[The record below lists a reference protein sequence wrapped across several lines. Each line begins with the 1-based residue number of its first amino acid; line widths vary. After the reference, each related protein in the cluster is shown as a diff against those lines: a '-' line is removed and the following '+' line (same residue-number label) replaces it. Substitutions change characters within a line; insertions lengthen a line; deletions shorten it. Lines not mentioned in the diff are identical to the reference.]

1 MAIQIYQFF
10 AKFEKKLVEMVGKKE
25 KNPQLNMFRIPMKQ
39 FIDESHELVG
49 LSKKIDWES
58 LENGLS
64 VYYCA
69 DNGRPGVPIRLI
81 VGVIMLRR
89 MFNQSDESVLDRWV
103 ENPYWQ
109 YFCGEVY
116 FCHDFPFDRTEL
128 IKFRRRIGE
137 DGAEQILKA
146 TVNLFGAKEV
156 QEKEVLID
164 TTVQEKNIT
173 FPTDAKLQK
182 KIIEKCRK
190 IARKEGIVLRQTYK
204 RELKQLMIDQRFH
217 DHPRRKKKALAARR
231 RIKVIAG
238 KIFRDLER
246 KMGEAQQLKYQN
258 QFSIFTRVLTQ
269 TRNSKNK
276 VYSLHQ
282 PQVSCIAKGKEHKKY
297 EFGNKVS
304 IAKTRKS
311 GIIVGVKSFEGNP
324 FDGDT
329 LAPQLAQVG
338 RITSHKPRT
347 GIVDR
352 GYRGRKQVNGTQIIC
367 PGNPPQN
374 ANRYQRQKIRQRFRD
389 RAGIEPIIGHTKH
402 DHRMLR
408 NYLLDQV
415 GDNMNSI
422 LAAAGFN
429 LKKMLRRL
437 KSEAKNIFELF
448 ENLVL
453 TLRKNLSL
461 MVCQKMR
468 VFHA

>member
-1 MAIQIYQFF
+1 
-10 AKFEKKLVEMVGKKE
+10 MVGKKE
-25 KNPQLNMFRIPMKQ
+25 KNPQLNMFQVPLKQ
-39 FIDESHELVG
+39 FINESHELVR

-58 LENGLS
+58 LEKDLS
-64 VYYCA
+64 VYYCE

-81 VGVIMLRR
+81 VGIIMLRR
-89 MFNQSDESVLDRWV
+89 MFNQGDESVLDRWV

-116 FCHDFPFDRTEL
+116 FRHDYPFDRTEL
-128 IKFRRRIGE
+128 IKFRQRIGE
-137 DGAEQILKA
+137 KGAEQILKA
-146 TVNLFGAKEV
+146 TVNLFEKKEV

-173 FPTDAKLQK
+173 FPTDVKLQK
-182 KIIEKCRK
+182 KIIEQCRK
-190 IARKEGIVLRQTYK
+190 ISKGEAIRLRQTYK
-204 RELKQLMIDQRFH
+204 GELKQLMIDQRFH

-231 RIKVIAG
+231 RIKIIAG
-238 KIFRDLER
+238 KVFRDLER
-246 KMGEAQQLKYQN
+246 KMTESQRMKYAEK
-258 QFSIFTRVLTQ
+258 FSIFNRVLTQ
-269 TRNSKNK
+269 NKNSKNK

-304 IAKTRKS
+304 ITKTRKS
-311 GIIVGVKSFEGNP
+311 GIIIGVLSFAGNP

-329 LAPQLAQVG
+329 LAPQLAQVE
-338 RITSHKPRT
+338 RITNHKPET

-367 PGNPPQN
+367 PGKSPKTGRQ
-374 ANRYQRQKIRQRFRD
+374 YQRQKMRQRFRA
-389 RAGIEPIIGHTKH
+389 RAGIEPVIGHIKH

-408 NYLLDQV
+408 NYLVDEI

-429 LKKMLRRL
+429 LRKMLRRL
-437 KSEAKNIFELF
+437 KSEAKLVFEIFETFIFSLSRNLNLLF
-448 ENLVL
+448 S
-453 TLRKNLSL
+453 RK
-461 MVCQKMR
+461 MW
-468 VFHA
+468 VFHV

>member
-1 MAIQIYQFF
+1 MGIYQLLT
-10 AKFEKKLVEMVGKKE
+10 KFEKKLVEMVGKKE
-25 KNPQLNMFRIPMKQ
+25 KTPQLNMFQVPLKQ
-39 FIDESHELVG
+39 FINESHELVG

-58 LENGLS
+58 IESDLS
-64 VYYCA
+64 VYYCE
-69 DNGRPGVPIRLI
+69 DNGRPGIPIRLI
-81 VGVIMLRR
+81 VGIIMLRR

-109 YFCGEVY
+109 YFCGETY
-116 FCHDFPFDRTEL
+116 FRHDYPFDRTEL

-137 DGAEQILKA
+137 EGAEKILKA
-146 TVNLFGAKEV
+146 TVNLFGAREV

-173 FPTDAKLQK
+173 FPTDVKLQK

-190 IARKEGIVLRQTYK
+190 ISKEEGIRLRQTYK
-204 RELKQLMIDQRFH
+204 GELKQLMIDQRFH

-246 KMGEAQQLKYQN
+246 KMTEERRLKYKN
-258 QFSIFTRVLTQ
+258 KFSIFTRVLTQ
-269 TRNSKNK
+269 NKNSKNK

-311 GIIVGVKSFEGNP
+311 GIIIGVMSFTGNP

-329 LAPQLAQVG
+329 LSPQLAQVE
-338 RITSHKPRT
+338 RITNHKPET

-352 GYRGRKQVNGTQIIC
+352 GYRGRKQINGTQIIC
-367 PGNPPQN
+367 PGKLPKDEKK
-374 ANRYQRQKIRQRFRD
+374 YQRQKMRQRFRA
-389 RAGIEPIIGHTKH
+389 RAGIEPVIAHVKH

-408 NYLLDQV
+408 NYLLDEI

-429 LKKMLRRL
+429 LRKMLRRL
-437 KSEAKNIFELF
+437 KSEAKLIFEVF
-448 ENLVL
+448 EQSILIL
-453 TLRKNLSL
+453 LQTFKLLLWR
-461 MVCQKMR
+461 KMR
-468 VFHA
+468 VFHV

>member
-1 MAIQIYQFF
+1 MI
-10 AKFEKKLVEMVGKKE
+10 GKKE
-25 KNPQLNMFRIPMKQ
+25 KNPQLNIFQVPLRQ
-39 FIDESHELVG
+39 FINESHVLVG

-58 LENGLS
+58 IEKDLR
-64 VYYCA
+64 VYYCE

-81 VGVIMLRR
+81 VGIIMLRR

-109 YFCGEVY
+109 YFTGEIY
-116 FCHDFPFDRTEL
+116 FRHAYPFDRTEL
-128 IKFRRRIGE
+128 IKFRQRIGE
-137 DGAEQILKA
+137 EGAEKILKA
-146 TVNLFGAKEV
+146 SVSLFEKKEV
-156 QEKEVLID
+156 QEKEILVD

-190 IARKEGIVLRQTYK
+190 ISKREGIRLRQTYK
-204 RELKQLMIDQRFH
+204 MELKQLMIDQRFST
-217 DHPRRKKKALAARR
+217 HPQRKKKALAARR

-246 KMGEAQQLKYQN
+246 KMDESGRLKYQN
-258 QFSIFTRVLTQ
+258 QFTIFNRVLTQ
-269 TRNSKNK
+269 SRESKNK

-304 IAKTRKS
+304 IVKTRKS
-311 GIIVGVKSFEGNP
+311 GIIIGVMSFEGNP

-329 LAPQLAQVG
+329 LSPQLAQVE
-338 RITSHKPRT
+338 RIADYKPET

-352 GYRGRKQVNGTQIIC
+352 GYRGRKQISGTQIIC
-367 PGNPPQN
+367 PGKPEKNSN
-374 ANRYQRQKIRQRFRD
+374 KYQRQKMRQRFRA
-389 RAGIEPIIGHTKH
+389 RAGIEPIIGHVKH

-408 NYLLDQV
+408 NYLLDQI

-422 LAAAGFN
+422 LAAVGFN
-429 LKKMLRRL
+429 LRKMLRRL
-437 KSEAKNIFELF
+437 KSEAKFIFEVF
-448 ENLVL
+448 ENQISILAENFNLLVL
-453 TLRKNLSL
+453 K
-461 MVCQKMR
+461 KMR
-468 VFHA
+468 VFHV

>member
-1 MAIQIYQFF
+1 
-10 AKFEKKLVEMVGKKE
+10 MVGKKE
-25 KNPQLNMFRIPMKQ
+25 KHPQLNMFQVPLKQ
-39 FIDESHELVG
+39 FINESRELVQ

-58 LENGLS
+58 LESDLS
-64 VYYCA
+64 VYYCE

-81 VGVIMLRR
+81 VGIIMLRR

-116 FCHDFPFDRTEL
+116 FRHDYPFDRTEL
-128 IKFRRRIGE
+128 IKFRQRIGE
-137 DGAEQILKA
+137 KGAEQILKA
-146 TVNLFGAKEV
+146 TVNLFEKKEV

-173 FPTDAKLQK
+173 FPTDVKLQK

-190 IARKEGIVLRQTYK
+190 ISKSEGIRLRQTYK
-204 RELKQLMIDQRFH
+204 GELKQLMIDQRFH

-246 KMGEAQQLKYQN
+246 KISEPQRLKYAKK
-258 QFSIFTRVLTQ
+258 FSIFNRVLTQ
-269 TRNSKNK
+269 NRNSKNK

-282 PQVSCIAKGKEHKKY
+282 PEVSCIAKGKEHKKY

-304 IAKTRKS
+304 ITKTRKS
-311 GIIVGVKSFEGNP
+311 GIIIGVMSFAGNP

-329 LAPQLAQVG
+329 LSPQLAQVE
-338 RITSHKPRT
+338 RITNHKPET

-352 GYRGRKQVNGTQIIC
+352 GYRGRKQINGTQIIC
-367 PGNPPQN
+367 PGKSPKTDRQ
-374 ANRYQRQKIRQRFRD
+374 YQRQKMRQRFRA
-389 RAGIEPIIGHTKH
+389 RAGIEPVIGHIKH

-408 NYLLDQV
+408 NFLLDEI

-429 LKKMLRRL
+429 LRKMLRRL
-437 KSEAKNIFELF
+437 KSGAKSIFEIF
-448 ENLVL
+448 ENLILSPYSNLNFLVF
-453 TLRKNLSL
+453 RKLG
-461 MVCQKMR
+461 
-468 VFHA
+468 VFHV

>member
-1 MAIQIYQFF
+1 MI
-10 AKFEKKLVEMVGKKE
+10 GKKE
-25 KNPQLNMFRIPMKQ
+25 KTPQLNIFQVPLKQ
-39 FIDESHELVG
+39 FINESHELVQ
-49 LSKKIDWES
+49 LSKKIDWENIERD
-58 LENGLS
+58 LR
-64 VYYCA
+64 VYYCE
-69 DNGRPGVPIRLI
+69 DNGRPSVPIRLI

-109 YFCGEVY
+109 YFCGETY
-116 FCHDFPFDRTEL
+116 FRHDYAFDRTEL

-137 DGAEQILKA
+137 EGAEQILKA
-146 TVNLFGAKEV
+146 TVNLFGTREV

-231 RIKVIAG
+231 RIKVVAG

-246 KMGEAQQLKYQN
+246 KMGEAQRLKYQK
-258 QFSIFTRVLTQ
+258 QFYNFNRVLAQ
-269 TRNSKNK
+269 NKNSKNK
-276 VYSLHQ
+276 IYSLHQ

-304 IAKTRKS
+304 IVKTRKS
-311 GIIVGVKSFEGNP
+311 GIILGAMSFEGNP

-329 LAPQLAQVG
+329 LAPQLAQVE
-338 RITSHKPRT
+338 RITNHKPET

-352 GYRGRKQVNGTQIIC
+352 GYRGRKQINETQIIC
-367 PGNPPQN
+367 PGNPQKKLT
-374 ANRYQRQKIRQRFRD
+374 RYQRQKMRQRFRA
-389 RAGIEPIIGHTKH
+389 RAGIEPVIGHIKY

-408 NYLLDQV
+408 NYLLDQI

-422 LAAAGFN
+422 LAAMGFN
-429 LKKMLRRL
+429 LKKMLLRL
-437 KSEAKNIFELF
+437 KSEAKNIFEIF
-448 ENLVL
+448 ETLVL
-453 TLRKNLSL
+453 TLCKNLNL
-461 MVCQKMR
+461 MPYEKMR
-468 VFHA
+468 VFHV

>member
-1 MAIQIYQFF
+1 LKTYQIL
-10 AKFEKKLVEMVGKKE
+10 AKFGEKLVEMVGKKE
-25 KNPQLNMFRIPMKQ
+25 KAPQLNMFQVPLKQ
-39 FIDESHELVG
+39 FINESHELVQ
-49 LSKKIDWES
+49 LSKKIGWES
-58 LENGLS
+58 LESDLS
-64 VYYCA
+64 VYYCEG
-69 DNGRPGVPIRLI
+69 NGRPSVPIRLI

-116 FCHDFPFDRTEL
+116 FRHDYPFDRTEL
-128 IKFRRRIGE
+128 IKFRQRIGE
-137 DGAEQILKA
+137 EGAEKILKA
-146 TVNLFGAKEV
+146 SVNLFEKKEV
-156 QEKEVLID
+156 QEKEALID

-173 FPTDAKLQK
+173 FPTDVKLQK

-190 IARKEGIVLRQTYK
+190 ISKDEGIRLRQTYK
-204 RELKQLMIDQRFH
+204 GELKQLMIGQRFGS
-217 DHPRRKKKALAARR
+217 HPRRKKKALAARR

-238 KIFRDLER
+238 KVLRDLER
-246 KMGEAQQLKYQN
+246 KMGQAQRLKYQG
-258 QFSIFTRVLTQ
+258 QFTIFKRVLTQ
-269 TRNSKNK
+269 PRDSKGK

-311 GIIVGVKSFEGNP
+311 GIIIGAMSFAGNP

-329 LAPQLAQVG
+329 LAPQLAQVE
-338 RITSHKPRT
+338 RITGHKPET

-367 PGNPPQN
+367 PGKPNKGSN
-374 ANRYQRQKIRQRFRD
+374 KYQRQKMRQRFRA
-389 RAGIEPIIGHTKH
+389 RAGIEPVIGHVKH

-408 NYLLDQV
+408 NYLLGQV

-437 KSEAKNIFELF
+437 KAQAKLIFEVF
-448 ENLVL
+448 ENLIS
-453 TLRKNLSL
+453 TLSRNLNFL
-461 MVCQKMR
+461 LLEKMR
-468 VFHA
+468 VFHV

>member
-1 MAIQIYQFF
+1 MIGQ
-10 AKFEKKLVEMVGKKE
+10 KE
-25 KNPQLNMFRIPMKQ
+25 KNPQLSMFRVPLKQ
-39 FIDESHELVG
+39 FIDESHELVQ
-49 LSKKIDWES
+49 LSGKIDWKS
-58 LENGLS
+58 LEDGLS

-69 DNGRPGVPIRLI
+69 DNGRPSVPIRLI
-81 VGVIMLRR
+81 VGIVMLRR
-89 MFNQSDESVLDRWV
+89 MYNQSDESVLDRWV

-116 FCHDFPFDRTEL
+116 FRHDFPFDRTEL

-137 DGAEQILKA
+137 NGAEQILKA
-146 TVNLFGAKEV
+146 TVDLFGSKEIR
-156 QEKEVLID
+156 EKEVLID

-173 FPTDAKLQK
+173 FPTDVKLQK

-190 IARKEGIVLRQTYK
+190 ISKKEGIRLRQTYQ
-204 RELKQLMIDQRFH
+204 RELKQLLIDQRFH

-246 KMGEAQQLKYQN
+246 KMGEAQKMKYQN
-258 QFSIFTRVLTQ
+258 QFCIFKRVLTQ
-269 TRNSKNK
+269 TRGSKNK
-276 VYSLHQ
+276 VYSIHQ

-304 IAKTRKS
+304 IVKTRQS
-311 GIIVGVKSFEGNP
+311 GIIIGIISFCGNP

-329 LAPQLAQVG
+329 LSPQLTQVE
-338 RITSHKPRT
+338 RITGHKPET

-367 PGNPPQN
+367 PGKPLESHNK
-374 ANRYQRQKIRQRFRD
+374 YQRQKTRQRFRA
-389 RAGIEPIIGHTKH
+389 RAGIEPVIGHVKH

-408 NYLLDQV
+408 NYLLDQI

-422 LAAAGFN
+422 LAAVGFN
-429 LKKMLRRL
+429 LRKMLRRL

-448 ENLVL
+448 ENLVFL
-453 TLRKNLSL
+453 FNRNLIFTLFEK
-461 MVCQKMR
+461 K
-468 VFHA
+468 

>member
-1 MAIQIYQFF
+1 MKIYQFL
-10 AKFEKKLVEMVGKKE
+10 ANFEKKLVEMIGKKE
-25 KNPQLNMFRIPMKQ
+25 KAPQLNMFQIPLKQ
-39 FIDESHELVG
+39 FINESHELVR

-58 LENGLS
+58 LESDLS
-64 VYYCA
+64 VYYCE
-69 DNGRPGVPIRLI
+69 DNGRPSVPIRLI

-109 YFCGEVY
+109 YFCGEIY
-116 FCHDFPFDRTEL
+116 FRHDFPFDRTEL

-137 DGAEQILKA
+137 DGAEKILKA
-146 TVNLFGAKEV
+146 SVSLFGAREV
-156 QEKEVLID
+156 REKEVLID

-173 FPTDAKLQK
+173 FPTDVKLQK

-190 IARKEGIVLRQTYK
+190 ISKKEGIRLRQTYK
-204 RELKQLMIDQRFH
+204 GELKQLMIDQRFH

-238 KIFRDLER
+238 KVFRDLER
-246 KMGEAQQLKYQN
+246 KMGHAQRLKYQN
-258 QFSIFTRVLTQ
+258 QFSIFKRVLTQ
-269 TRNSKNK
+269 VRDSKK
-276 VYSLHQ
+276 KIYSLHQ

-311 GIIVGVKSFEGNP
+311 GIIIGIMSFEGNP

-329 LAPQLAQVG
+329 LAPQLAQVE
-338 RITSHKPRT
+338 RITNHKPET

-367 PGNPPQN
+367 PGKPLKTG
-374 ANRYQRQKIRQRFRD
+374 RKYQRQKIRQQFRA
-389 RAGIEPIIGHTKH
+389 RAGIEPVIGHVKH
-402 DHRMLR
+402 DHRMFR
-408 NYLLDQV
+408 NYLLDQI

-422 LAAAGFN
+422 LAAVGFN
-429 LKKMLRRL
+429 LRKMLRRL
-437 KSEAKNIFELF
+437 KSEAKLIFEVFEHFVLGLLQTFNLF
-448 ENLVL
+448 LW
-453 TLRKNLSL
+453 R
-461 MVCQKMR
+461 KMR
-468 VFHA
+468 VFHV

>member
-1 MAIQIYQFF
+1 LKIYQFF

-25 KNPQLNMFRIPMKQ
+25 KNPQLNIFQVPLKQ
-39 FIDESHELVG
+39 FINESHELIQ
-49 LSKKIDWES
+49 LSGKINWED
-58 LENGLS
+58 LENNLS

-69 DNGRPGVPIRLI
+69 DNGRPSVPIRLM

-89 MFNQSDESVLDRWV
+89 MFNLSDESILDRWV

-116 FCHDFPFDRTEL
+116 FRHDFPFDRTEL

-137 DGAEQILKA
+137 KGAEQILKA
-146 TVNLFGAKEV
+146 SVNLFGVKEV
-156 QEKEVLID
+156 QEKQVLID

-173 FPTDAKLQK
+173 FPTDVKLQK

-190 IARKEGIVLRQTYK
+190 IARKEGITLRQTYK

-217 DHPRRKKKALAARR
+217 NHPRRKKKALAARR

-246 KMGEAQQLKYQN
+246 KMGETQQLKYQK
-258 QFSIFTRVLTQ
+258 QFHNFNRVLAQ
-269 TRNSKNK
+269 NRNSKNK
-276 VYSLHQ
+276 IYSLHQ

-304 IAKTRKS
+304 IVKTRKS
-311 GIIVGVKSFEGNP
+311 GIIVGAMSFEGNP

-329 LAPQLAQVG
+329 LEPQLAQVE
-338 RITSHKPRT
+338 RITNHKPET

-352 GYRGRKQVNGTQIIC
+352 GYKGRKQINGTQIIC
-367 PGNPPQN
+367 PGKPSKNI
-374 ANRYQRQKIRQRFRD
+374 NRYQRQKIRQRFRA
-389 RAGIEPIIGHTKH
+389 RAGIEPVISHTKY
-402 DHRMLR
+402 DHRMYR
-408 NYLLDQV
+408 NYLLDQI

-422 LAAAGFN
+422 LAAVGFN
-429 LKKMLRRL
+429 LKKMLRRI

-448 ENLVL
+448 KCIVLNLTRTYKFL
-453 TLRKNLSL
+453 LWR
-461 MVCQKMR
+461 KMR
-468 VFHA
+468 VFG

>member
-1 MAIQIYQFF
+1 
-10 AKFEKKLVEMVGKKE
+10 MVGKKE
-25 KNPQLNMFRIPMKQ
+25 KNPQLNMFQVPLKQ
-39 FIDESHELVG
+39 FINESHELVR

-58 LENGLS
+58 LEKDLS
-64 VYYCA
+64 VYYCE

-81 VGVIMLRR
+81 VGIIMLRR
-89 MFNQSDESVLDRWV
+89 MFNQGDESVLDRWV

-116 FCHDFPFDRTEL
+116 FRHDYPFDRTEL
-128 IKFRRRIGE
+128 IKFRQRIGE
-137 DGAEQILKA
+137 KGAEQILKA
-146 TVNLFGAKEV
+146 TVNLFEKKEV

-173 FPTDAKLQK
+173 FPTDVKLQK
-182 KIIEKCRK
+182 KIIEQCRK
-190 IARKEGIVLRQTYK
+190 ISKGEAIRLRQTYK
-204 RELKQLMIDQRFH
+204 GELKQQMIDQRFH

-231 RIKVIAG
+231 RIKIIAG
-238 KIFRDLER
+238 KVFRDLER
-246 KMGEAQQLKYQN
+246 KMTESQRMKYAEK
-258 QFSIFTRVLTQ
+258 FSIFNRVLTQ
-269 TRNSKNK
+269 NKNSKNK

-304 IAKTRKS
+304 ITKTRKS
-311 GIIVGVKSFEGNP
+311 GIIIGVLSFAGNP

-329 LAPQLAQVG
+329 LAPQLAQVE
-338 RITSHKPRT
+338 RITNHKPET

-367 PGNPPQN
+367 PGKSPKTGRQ
-374 ANRYQRQKIRQRFRD
+374 YQRQKMRQRFRA
-389 RAGIEPIIGHTKH
+389 RAGIEPVIGHIKH

-408 NYLLDQV
+408 NYLVDEI

-429 LKKMLRRL
+429 LRKMLRRL
-437 KSEAKNIFELF
+437 KSEAKLVFEIFETFIFSLSRNLNLLF
-448 ENLVL
+448 SRE
-453 TLRKNLSL
+453 
-461 MVCQKMR
+461 MW
-468 VFHA
+468 VFHV